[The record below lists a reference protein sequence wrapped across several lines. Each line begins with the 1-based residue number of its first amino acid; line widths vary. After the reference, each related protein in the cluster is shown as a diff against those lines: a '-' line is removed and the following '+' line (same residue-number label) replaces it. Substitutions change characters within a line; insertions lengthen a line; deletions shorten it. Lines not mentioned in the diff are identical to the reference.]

1 MSNKNAG
8 GVAGKAK
15 SVAAPD
21 DQGDR
26 DWRAFV
32 DKVGK
37 ALATERKR
45 LGLSQQAVAEKIGI
59 EPESISRIENGAI
72 APTLARLRQ
81 FAQVYGC
88 SMESLV
94 GTASDQSPDI
104 AGRIASKLEELSE
117 ADRAFVAEQTMNLI
131 GHIQMSR
138 QRKN

>member
-8 GVAGKAK
+8 DVANKGKLIA
-15 SVAAPD
+15 SPEG
-21 DQGDR
+21 QGDQE
-26 DWRAFV
+26 WRAFV
-32 DKVGK
+32 GKVGK

-88 SMESLV
+88 SMESLI
-94 GTASDQSPDI
+94 GKSSDQSPDI
-104 AGRIASKLEELSE
+104 AKRIASKLEDLSE

-138 QRKN
+138 QRK